1 MNVQE
6 NKGQYTFDEYLKSS
20 VDERRYV
27 KLQYFTAI
35 REFLTVTAVTTDIFE
50 KDSASFL
57 ALNTGE
63 EIPLDKIV
71 KIDDVYSP
79 QYAHIAD
86 YTCDC

>member
-6 NKGQYTFDEYLKSS
+6 NREQNTFEQYLKSS
-20 VDERRYV
+20 VHEKRYV

-35 REFLTVTAVTTDIFE
+35 REFFTITAVTTDIFE
-50 KDSASFL
+50 KGDASFL
-57 ALNTGE
+57 ALNTGD

-79 QYAHIAD
+79 EYAHIDD